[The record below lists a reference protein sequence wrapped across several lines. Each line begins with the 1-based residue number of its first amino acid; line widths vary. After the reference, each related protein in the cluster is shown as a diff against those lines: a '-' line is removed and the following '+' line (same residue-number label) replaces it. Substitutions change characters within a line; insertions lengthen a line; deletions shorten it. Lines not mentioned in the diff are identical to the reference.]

1 MKSKNILVLLVFA
14 LCVFIT
20 NAQSPWERIAERPS
34 TLFMDQ
40 GESKFTT
47 NSFRLSLVD
56 ASQTVK

>member
-1 MKSKNILVLLVFA
+1 MKRGVIITFLSVFSLFVA
-14 LCVFIT
+14 